1 MPNTIRRA
9 WQRTLRSLRE
19 ISITRSSTRNEQ
31 ARLRLLMQP
40 VASLAR
46 DSENLFLELGKI
58 LPELARAGDR
68 LHTGSRSMAEH
79 LKEDG
84 LASRQFSGTRAGLLA
99 VLRTQQEACEAESK
113 LVESMTDSQH
123 HLRQMRETEAR
134 LRELM
139 VLLRVIQILFRTE
152 SAALDDNV
160 RAFFWGLSDDIQTLE
175 TRMKQTFEERFAR
188 VGAAASS
195 FTQVI
200 AHTQQQAQQRAA
212 QAAAMN
218 SSLDL
223 SLARMESQLAEN
235 AAREQQAS
243 AVSARIAGLGSQ
255 LIVALQ
261 THDIVSQKLQHLI
274 EGVELAEASP
284 NPGAL
289 RDFVAIAA
297 AQIATVNDEL
307 AQVER
312 LVRQSTAEIAGASGS
327 NLEGCVIVSGFE
339 AAHAS
344 AGGLLAQLAET
355 RTRTI
360 AFLRQ
365 AEQDTAQT
373 VAAVKPLEAAISGLN
388 EVMSAI
394 SRQIGMVALNA
405 QIMAVH
411 NGEGTAL
418 EMLAARATEISRLT
432 EELGVGLAG
441 TSAAIAASV
450 RTAAAQLTLLDER
463 FRSGRLTLEQ
473 DAAVQ
478 RSLVEDSSGQRD
490 QWLRELGATVEQIRS
505 LSGRALD
512 QVDRFA
518 EPRRSLTSV
527 EESLRAL
534 LAQLQPAGTASAA
547 CPETLSALEQRYT
560 MASERTIHR
569 QALRAS
575 DAPPAAPAAA
585 EDLQPGDIELF

>member
-1 MPNTIRRA
+1 MRA
-9 WQRTLRSLRE
+9 SLH
-19 ISITRSSTRNEQ
+19 
-31 ARLRLLMQP
+31 P

-58 LPELARAGDR
+58 LPELARAGDH
-68 LHTGSRSMAEH
+68 LHAGSRNMAEH

-84 LASRQFSGTRAGLLA
+84 LAARQFSDTRARLLA
-99 VLRTQQEACEAESK
+99 VLHTQQEASEAETS
-113 LVESMTDSQH
+113 LVESISDSQQQ
-123 HLRQMRETEAR
+123 LRQMRETEAR

-160 RAFFWGLSDDIQTLE
+160 RAFFWGLSDNIQTLE
-175 TRMKQTFEERFAR
+175 TRMKQTFEERFEK
-188 VGAAASS
+188 VGAAAAG

-200 AHTQQQAQQRAA
+200 AQTQQQAQQRAL

-218 SSLDL
+218 ASLDR

-235 AAREQQAS
+235 AAREHEAS
-243 AVSARIAGLGSQ
+243 AVSARIAELGSQ

-274 EGVELAEASP
+274 EGVELAAASS

-297 AQIATVNDEL
+297 AQIAAVNEEL
-307 AQVER
+307 EQVER
-312 LVRQSTAEIAGASGS
+312 LVRQSAAEIAGASGS

-344 AGGLLAQLAET
+344 AGDLMAQLAAT
-355 RTRTI
+355 REQTLD
-360 AFLRQ
+360 FLRL
-365 AEQDTAQT
+365 AEQDTSQT
-373 VAAVKPLEAAISGLN
+373 LATVKPLEAAISGLN
-388 EVMSAI
+388 QVMSAI

-418 EMLAARATEISRLT
+418 ELLAARATEISRLT
-432 EELGVGLAG
+432 EELGVSLAE
-441 TSAAIAASV
+441 TSAAIAGSV
-450 RTAAAQLTLLDER
+450 HTAAAQLSLIDER

-473 DAAVQ
+473 DEAAH
-478 RSLVEDSSGQRD
+478 RTLVADSSGQRD
-490 QWLRELGATVEQIRS
+490 QWLRDLGAAVEHIRS
-505 LSGRALD
+505 LSGCALD

-518 EPRRSLTSV
+518 APRRSLASV
-527 EESLRAL
+527 EEGLRAL
-534 LAQLQPAGTASAA
+534 LAQLQPAGAAPVAA
-547 CPETLSALEQRYT
+547 CQQTLTALEQRYT
-560 MASERTIHR
+560 MASERSIHH
-569 QALRAS
+569 QALRGS
-575 DAPPAAPAAA
+575 GDSPSPPAAPAPAAA